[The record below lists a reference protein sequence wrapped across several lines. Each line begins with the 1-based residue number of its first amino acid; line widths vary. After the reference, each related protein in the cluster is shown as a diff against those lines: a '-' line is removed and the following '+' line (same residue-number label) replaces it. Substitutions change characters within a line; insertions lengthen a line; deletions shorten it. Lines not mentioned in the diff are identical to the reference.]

1 MILTYNDCYDD
12 YNDDG
17 YGTKVSTQS
26 FALYT
31 WAFYCLSYA
40 SNYICIF
47 PK

>member
-1 MILTYNDCYDD
+1 MILPYDDCYDD

-26 FALYT
+26 LALYRQ
-31 WAFYCLSYA
+31 ALYCLSNAFTYV
-40 SNYICIF
+40 CIF